1 MIQNLEVE
9 VDIDIMTELFELK
22 ISIRSKVFNLLL
34 MEWSERRDFCCLNP
48 KTAGESIPP
57 SPPPCGFSKN
67 LSSKEK
73 VKL

>member
-34 MEWSERRDFCCLNP
+34 MEWSERRDFCCLHP
-48 KTAGESIPP
+48 KTAGESMGELLNKSSYLGPGHPVDFIP
-57 SPPPCGFSKN
+57 
-67 LSSKEK
+67 
-73 VKL
+73 